1 VLGVRGLAGLT
12 VAPGRRFALGGDGR
26 KQRGLRDALRPGL
39 KGVSRRRTLALLA
52 VLAAAGAAGAS
63 WKWNLPGIFSPQGA
77 VAQAPAQPR
86 AVVVEVAQAEKK
98 VVPYQVDALGTVTPM
113 ASVAIKS
120 RLDNEI
126 TSVQF
131 SDGARVNKGDVL
143 LHLDTRAI
151 EAQIRQAEG
160 QIARDR
166 AQLDGAE
173 RDVRR
178 YTDLVAKGATPVT
191 NLDNAKTQ
199 SDTFRAA
206 IQADQAVL
214 DNLRVQLSYCT
225 ISAAIAGR
233 ISAASV
239 KVGNFVRSADLLPI
253 ATINQISPIYV
264 SFAVPQRY
272 LPDLRRAISVESAS
286 IEAIV
291 PGSDK
296 VAPGAVSMIENTV
309 DATTGMATVRATMPN
324 QDELLWPGTL
334 VNTRITLRQDEE
346 VVVPTLAIQVSQQ
359 GSFVFVVKD
368 GVANVQPVK
377 VDRVVGQDTV
387 IESGL
392 SGGETVVTNGHLLL
406 TDGTTIT
413 VRESKTGV

>member
-1 VLGVRGLAGLT
+1 VN
-12 VAPGRRFALGGDGR
+12 
-26 KQRGLRDALRPGL
+26 
-39 KGVSRRRTLALLA
+39 RRRTLA
-52 VLAAAGAAGAS
+52 VLALIAVAGAAAAS
-63 WKWNLPGIFSPQGA
+63 WKWNLPSFWSPQGA
-77 VAQAPAQPR
+77 VAQAPSQPR
-86 AVVVEVAQAEKK
+86 AVMVEVAQAEKK

-126 TSVQF
+126 TAVHF
-131 SDGARVNKGDVL
+131 ADGSRVKKGDVL
-143 LHLDTRAI
+143 LQLDTRSI

-160 QIARDR
+160 QLARDR
-166 AQLDGAE
+166 AQLEGAE

-214 DNLRVQLSYCT
+214 DNWRVQLTYCT
-225 ISAAIAGR
+225 ITAAITGR

-239 KVGNFVRSADLLPI
+239 KVGNFVRSADTTPI

-272 LPDLRRAISVESAS
+272 LPDLRKAISVESAS
-286 IEAIV
+286 IDALV

-296 VAPGAVSMIENTV
+296 IAPGAVSMIENAV
-309 DATTGMATVRATMPN
+309 DASTGMAIVRATMPN
-324 QDELLWPGTL
+324 EDEVLWPGTL
-334 VNTRITLRQDEE
+334 VNTRITLRQDEA
-346 VVVPTLAIQVSQQ
+346 VTVPTLAVQVSQQ
-359 GSFVFVVKD
+359 GNFVFVVKD
-368 GVANVQPVK
+368 GIAKVQPIK
-377 VDRVVGQDTV
+377 VDRAVGNATVVD
-387 IESGL
+387 SGL

-406 TDGTTIT
+406 TDGARVT
-413 VRESKTGV
+413 VRKAGA

>member
-1 VLGVRGLAGLT
+1 M
-12 VAPGRRFALGGDGR
+12 
-26 KQRGLRDALRPGL
+26 LRPGL
-39 KGVSRRRTLALLA
+39 KGVSRRRTLA
-52 VLAAAGAAGAS
+52 VLALVAIAGAAAAT
-63 WKWNLPGIFSPQGA
+63 WKWNLQSLWAPQGA

-86 AVVVEVAQAEKK
+86 TVPVEVGLAEKK
-98 VVPYQVDALGTVTPM
+98 IVPYQVDALGTVTPM

-126 TSVQF
+126 TGVYF
-131 SDGARVNKGDVL
+131 ADGARVKNGDVL
-143 LHLDTRAI
+143 LQLDTRAI
-151 EAQIRQAEG
+151 EAQLRQAEG
-160 QIARDR
+160 QLARDR
-166 AQLDGAE
+166 AQLEGAE

-178 YTDLVAKGATPVT
+178 YTELVAKSATPVT

-214 DNLRVQLSYCT
+214 DNWRVQLSYCT
-225 ISAAIAGR
+225 ITAAISGR

-239 KVGNFVRSADLLPI
+239 KIGNFVRSADLIPI

-272 LPDLRRAISVESAS
+272 LPDLRKAISVESAS
-286 IEAIV
+286 IQAMV
-291 PGSDK
+291 PGTDK
-296 VAPGAVSMIENTV
+296 YAPGAVSMIENAV

-324 QDELLWPGTL
+324 DDELLWPGTL
-334 VNTRITLRQDEE
+334 VNTRITLRQEE
-346 VVVPTLAIQVSQQ
+346 AVTVPTLAVQVSQQ

-368 GVANVQPVK
+368 GVATVQSVK
-377 VDRVVGQDTV
+377 VERIVGNETV

-406 TDGTTIT
+406 TNGARVT
-413 VRESKTGV
+413 VRKAGA

>member
-1 VLGVRGLAGLT
+1 MA
-12 VAPGRRFALGGDGR
+12 
-26 KQRGLRDALRPGL
+26 
-39 KGVSRRRTLALLA
+39 A
-52 VLAAAGAAGAS
+52 VAGAAAAN
-63 WKWNLPGIFSPQGA
+63 WKWNLQGLWSPQGA

-86 AVVVEVAQAEKK
+86 AVPVEVAEAQKK

-126 TSVQF
+126 TGVHF
-131 SDGARVNKGDVL
+131 SDGARVKQGDVL
-143 LHLDTRAI
+143 LQLDTRSI

-160 QIARDR
+160 QLARDR
-166 AQLDGAE
+166 AQLEGAE

-206 IQADQAVL
+206 IQSDQAML
-214 DNLRVQLSYCT
+214 DNLKVQLSYCT
-225 ISAAIAGR
+225 ITAAITGR
-233 ISAASV
+233 ISAAAV
-239 KVGNFVRSADLLPI
+239 KIGNFVRSADLAPI

-272 LPDLRRAISVESAS
+272 LPDLRKAISVESAS
-286 IEAIV
+286 IEAMV

-296 VAPGAVSMIENTV
+296 HAPGAVSMIENAV

-324 QDELLWPGTL
+324 GDELLWPGTL
-334 VNTRITLRQDEE
+334 VNTRITLRQEE
-346 VVVPTLAIQVSQQ
+346 AVTVPTVAVQVSQQ
-359 GSFVFVVKD
+359 GNFVFVVKD
-368 GVANVQPVK
+368 GVAKVQPIK
-377 VDRVVGQDTV
+377 VDRVVGNETV

-406 TDGTTIT
+406 TDGARVTI
-413 VRESKTGV
+413 RKAGA

>member
-1 VLGVRGLAGLT
+1 VKSEGARNAF
-12 VAPGRRFALGGDGR
+12 RS
-26 KQRGLRDALRPGL
+26 GL
-39 KGVSRRRTLALLA
+39 KGVNRKRSLTVVVVLVVA
-52 VLAAAGAAGAS
+52 VAAAA
-63 WKWNLPGIFSPQGA
+63 WKFNLSSLWAPQGA

-86 AVVVEVAQAEKK
+86 AVVIEVGQAEKK
-98 VVPYQVDALGTVTPM
+98 VVPQQVDALGTVTPI
-113 ASVAIKS
+113 ASVGVKA

-126 TSVQF
+126 VDVKF
-131 SDGARVNKGDVL
+131 ADGARVKKGEVL
-143 LHLDTRAI
+143 LSLDPRAL
-151 EAQIRQAEG
+151 EAQVRQAEG
-160 QIARDR
+160 NLARDR

-178 YTDLVAKGATPVT
+178 YTDLVGKGATPVT

-206 IQADQAVL
+206 IQADQAAL
-214 DNLRVQLSYCT
+214 DNLRVQLSFCT
-225 ISAAIAGR
+225 ITAAISGR
-233 ISAASV
+233 ISAAAV
-239 KVGNFVRSADLLPI
+239 KVGNFVRSADLTPI

-272 LPDLRRAISVESAS
+272 LPDLRTSISAESAM

-296 VAPGAVSMIENTV
+296 RAPGAVTMIENAV

-324 QDELLWPGTL
+324 EDEVLWPGTL
-334 VNTRITLRQDEE
+334 VNIRVTLRQDEA
-346 VVVPTLAIQVSQQ
+346 VVVPSAAVQVSQQ

-368 GVANVQPVK
+368 GVAKVQRIAVG
-377 VDRVVGQDTV
+377 RVVGTESV
-387 IESGL
+387 IDSGL

-406 TDGTTIT
+406 TDGARVTI
-413 VRESKTGV
+413 RKAGA

>member
-1 VLGVRGLAGLT
+1 MARLKVRRAGALYAGWGT
-12 VAPGRRFALGGDGR
+12 V
-26 KQRGLRDALRPGL
+26 KQRGLQDAVRPSL
-39 KGVSRRRTLALLA
+39 KGVSKRRTLAVLA
-52 VLAAAGAAGAS
+52 VLVAAGAAAA
-63 WKWNLPGIFSPQGA
+63 WKWNLQGFWTPQGA
-77 VAQAPAQPR
+77 VAQAPTQPR
-86 AVVVEVAQAEKK
+86 AVPVEVGQAEKK

-126 TSVQF
+126 TAVNF
-131 SDGARVNKGDVL
+131 TDGARVSKGDVL

-151 EAQIRQAEG
+151 EAQYRQAEG
-160 QIARDR
+160 QLARDK
-166 AQLDGAE
+166 AQLEGAE

-199 SDTFRAA
+199 ADTFRAA

-214 DNLRVQLSYCT
+214 DNLRVQLTYCT
-225 ISAAIAGR
+225 ITAAITGR

-239 KVGNFVRSADLLPI
+239 KIGNFVRSADTVPI

-272 LPDLRRAISVESAS
+272 LPDLRKAISAESAS
-286 IEAIV
+286 IEALV

-296 VAPGAVSMIENTV
+296 VAPGAVSMIENAV

-324 QDELLWPGTL
+324 QDEVLWPGTL
-334 VNTRITLRQDEE
+334 VNTRITLRQEE
-346 VVVPTLAIQVSQQ
+346 AVTVPTLAVQISQQ
-359 GSFVFVVKD
+359 GNFVFLVQD
-368 GVANVQPVK
+368 GVAKVQPVK
-377 VDRVVGQDTV
+377 VDRQVGDRTV

-392 SGGETVVTNGHLLL
+392 AGGETVVTNGHLLL
-406 TDGTTIT
+406 TNGARVTI
-413 VRESKTGV
+413 RKAGA

>member
-1 VLGVRGLAGLT
+1 MN
-12 VAPGRRFALGGDGR
+12 
-26 KQRGLRDALRPGL
+26 
-39 KGVSRRRTLALLA
+39 RRRTWVLGALAL
-52 VLAAAGAAGAS
+52 AALAGAAVATRNI
-63 WKWNLPGIFSPQGA
+63 WSPQGA

-86 AVVVEVAQAEKK
+86 AVPVEVGQAVSK
-98 VVPYQVDALGTVTPM
+98 VVPLQVDALGTVTPM

-126 TSVQF
+126 IGVKF
-131 SDGARVNKGDVL
+131 ADGARVKTGDVL
-143 LHLDTRAI
+143 LQLDPRSL

-160 QIARDR
+160 NLARDR

-178 YTDLVAKGATPVT
+178 YTELVAKGATPVT

-199 SDTFRAA
+199 SDTFKAA

-225 ISAAIAGR
+225 ITAAISGR

-239 KVGNFVRSADLLPI
+239 KVGNFVRSADLAPI

-264 SFAVPQRY
+264 SLAVPQRY
-272 LPDLRRAISVESAS
+272 LPDIRKALTVESAT
-286 IEAIV
+286 IEAQV

-296 VAPGAVSMIENTV
+296 VAPGAVSMIENAV
-309 DATTGMATVRATMPN
+309 DASTGMATVRATMPN
-324 QDELLWPGTL
+324 EDEVLWPGTL
-334 VNTRITLRQDEE
+334 VNLRMTLRQEQA
-346 VVVPTLAIQVSQQ
+346 VVVPTAAVQVSQQ
-359 GSFVFVVKD
+359 GSFVFVVQD
-368 GVANVQPVK
+368 NVAKVQK
-377 VDRVVGQDTV
+377 VAVGRVVGTDSV
-387 IESGL
+387 IDSGL

-406 TDGTTIT
+406 TDGARVT
-413 VRESKTGV
+413 VRKAGA

>member
-1 VLGVRGLAGLT
+1 MS
-12 VAPGRRFALGGDGR
+12 
-26 KQRGLRDALRPGL
+26 RPSL
-39 KGVSRRRTLALLA
+39 KGVNRRRTLSVLA
-52 VLAAAGAAGAS
+52 VLAVAGAAAAT
-63 WKWNLPGIFSPQGA
+63 WKWNLQGFWSPQGA

-86 AVVVEVAQAEKK
+86 AVTVEVGQAEKK

-126 TSVQF
+126 TAVHF
-131 SDGARVNKGDVL
+131 SDGARVKVGDVL
-143 LHLDTRAI
+143 LQLDTRAI

-160 QIARDR
+160 QLARDK
-166 AQLDGAE
+166 AQLEGAE

-206 IQADQAVL
+206 IQSDQAML
-214 DNLRVQLSYCT
+214 DNLKVQLSYCT
-225 ISAAIAGR
+225 ITAAITGR

-239 KVGNFVRSADLLPI
+239 KAGNFVRSADIVPI

-286 IEAIV
+286 IDAMV

-296 VAPGAVSMIENTV
+296 MAPGAVSMIENAV
-309 DATTGMATVRATMPN
+309 DATTGMAMVRATMPN
-324 QDELLWPGTL
+324 ADELLWPGTL
-334 VNTRITLRQDEE
+334 VNTRITLRQEE
-346 VVVPTLAIQVSQQ
+346 SVTVPTIAVQVSQQ
-359 GSFVFVVKD
+359 GNFVFVVKD
-368 GVANVQPVK
+368 GVAKVQAVK
-377 VDRVVGQDTV
+377 VDRVVGNETV

-392 SGGETVVTNGHLLL
+392 SGGETVVTNGHLQL
-406 TDGTTIT
+406 TDGARVT
-413 VRESKTGV
+413 VRKAGA